1 MICWI
6 HNRSSDVRQVL
17 GYVFGPGDHS
27 AHVDA
32 RVVGAWP
39 LAAVGGVQDLQPTR
53 SAGGVSV
60 SRLANL
66 LEQPVAA
73 GFNPPP
79 RPVWHCTVSNDPED
93 PVLPDEQWAS
103 IAAEYLAVIG
113 VAPPNDLGAA
123 RWVAV
128 RHADDHVHVITT
140 LVRQDG
146 PTIWPRFEHL
156 QCRQL
161 ARDLER
167 RLGLR
172 RLGATGDVGLK
183 PVQS

>member
-17 GYVFGPGDHS
+17 NYVFGPGDHS
-27 AHVDA
+27 PHVDP

-39 LAAVGGVQDLQPTR
+39 MATVGGMRDLQPTR

-79 RPVWHCTVSNDPED
+79 RPVWHCTVSNDAAD

-103 IAAEYLAVIG
+103 IAAEYLAAIR
-113 VAPPNDLGAA
+113 VAPLNDLGAA
-123 RWVAV
+123 RWVAI

-146 PTIWPRFEHL
+146 PTIWLHNEYRRCH
-156 QCRQL
+156 RM

-172 RLGATGDVGLK
+172 RLGVTDDIHAELA
-183 PVQS
+183 Q